1 MDQWT
6 CPETIKLEIL
16 RFNCDALLFQSALI
30 WLKFV
35 PYEPEV
41 FLKELQSTTD
51 GKFFNFPKERMC
63 DLVAEWL

>member
-6 CPETIKLEIL
+6 CPETIKLKML
-16 RFNCDALLFQSALI
+16 RFNCDALLLQSALI

-41 FLKELQSTTD
+41 FLKEL
-51 GKFFNFPKERMC
+51 
-63 DLVAEWL
+63 